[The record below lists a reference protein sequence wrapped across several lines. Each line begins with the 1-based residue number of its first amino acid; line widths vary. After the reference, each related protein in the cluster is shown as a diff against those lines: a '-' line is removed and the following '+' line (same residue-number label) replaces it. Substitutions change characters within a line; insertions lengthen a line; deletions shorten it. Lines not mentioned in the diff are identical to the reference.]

1 MRKIISKHEKEKQ
14 ERMKQLVVGG
24 VLVVIMFASVFG
36 YAFQDK
42 NKDEN
47 SVVKHNGF
55 EFIKKNSL
63 WFMEDFSFKYNP
75 EETKDFESTEDIN
88 GLGLYSNK
96 PLYIYS
102 ENKGAETEIYK
113 NLYPV
118 VQRIQ
123 YACLNESF
131 GLNCEKSWPIKT
143 CEDNFILI
151 QEGDF
156 EIKQEDNCLFMQGQK
171 EDLIKISDEV
181 LFKIIG
187 VRQ

>member
-1 MRKIISKHEKEKQ
+1 MRKIISKHKKEKQ
-14 ERMKQLVVGG
+14 ERIKQLIVGG

-36 YAFQDK
+36 YAFQGKGK
-42 NKDEN
+42 NEN
-47 SVVKHNGF
+47 SAVNYNGF
-55 EFIKKNSL
+55 EFVKKDSL
-63 WFMEDFSFKYNP
+63 WAVKDFSFKYNP
-75 EETKDFESTEDIN
+75 KETEDFKFLEYIN
-88 GLGLYSNK
+88 NLELYSNK

-102 ENKGAETEIYK
+102 ENKEAEVEIYK
-113 NLYPV
+113 NIYPV

-131 GLNCEKSWPIKT
+131 GLSCEESWPIKT

-151 QEGDF
+151 QKGDF
-156 EIKQEDNCLFMQGQK
+156 EIKQEDNCLFIQGQR

-187 VRQ
+187 VKQ